1 VESNNRPMLRVDNIT
16 GEEDLELVRDGLDEL
31 GADYEHVDSE
41 PNEDTFPQTA
51 YFYIP
56 DNLAD
61 DVSALMDRL
70 SEERG
75 LDAEVL

>member
-1 VESNNRPMLRVDNIT
+1 MEADNRPMLRVDNIT
-16 GEEDLELVRDGLDEL
+16 KEEDLELVRDGLDGL

-41 PNEDTFPQTA
+41 PDEDTYPQTV

-75 LDAEVL
+75 LDAEIL

>member
-1 VESNNRPMLRVDNIT
+1 MEADNRPMLRVDNIT
-16 GEEDLELVRDGLDEL
+16 KEADLELVRDGLDEL
-31 GADYEHVDSE
+31 DADYELVDSE
-41 PNEDTFPQTA
+41 PDEDTYPQTA

-75 LDAEVL
+75 LDAEIL

>member
-1 VESNNRPMLRVDNIT
+1 MEADNRPMLRVDNIT
-16 GEEDLELVRDGLDEL
+16 KEEELELVRDGLDGL

-41 PNEDTFPQTA
+41 PDEDTYPQTV

-75 LDAEVL
+75 LDAEIL